1 MTTKL
6 WNNAHHPDDVP
17 KSLQGSLDRMGLD
30 YVDLLLIH
38 WPVAWKRGDDP
49 YPKDSNGNF
58 ILEDIDWLDVCSLT
72 NPSISRS

>member
-1 MTTKL
+1 
-6 WNNAHHPDDVP
+6 
-17 KSLQGSLDRMGLD
+17 MGLD